1 MLSDPKP
8 YDLTDERKRNVPCSW
23 EYVLERCQRIADIMF
38 DNLML
43 KGKETAKNGEP
54 KTEHRHVDD
63 DFNMAPPVIEDGIL
77 RGSFEDAKMLARR
90 IAKDPFGE
98 TAGHLEAILKAV
110 PEELGSYGIVWS
122 RFLKRARTKSLY
134 VRFKDQI

>member
-1 MLSDPKP
+1 
-8 YDLTDERKRNVPCSW
+8 
-23 EYVLERCQRIADIMF
+23 MF

-63 DFNMAPPVIEDGIL
+63 DFNMTPPGIEDVIM
-77 RGSFEDAKMLARR
+77 RGSFEDAKELARR

-98 TAGHLEAILKAV
+98 TAQALERVLKAV

-122 RFLKRARTKSLY
+122 KFLERARLNNLY
-134 VRFKDQI
+134 V